1 MMTYLSLFL
10 TYLKIGL
17 FGFGG
22 GYAMLSL
29 IQHETVEVVQWGAT
43 APWLTQSE
51 FTDIVAI
58 SQMTPGPI
66 GINSATYIGYTVT
79 GSVWGSVVATIA
91 VCLPSFLL
99 VLLVSR
105 FILRNKEN
113 PIIKSI
119 FKGLRPVIVGLIAS
133 AALLLMNRENF
144 SDNTFSIAIAIVS
157 FILVYFAKLHPIWVI
172 AIAGVAGYI
181 IY

>member
-1 MMTYLSLFL
+1 MVYLSLFL

-29 IQHETVEVVQWGAT
+29 IQHETVEVIHWGCDT
-43 APWLTQSE
+43 PWLTQSQ

-79 GSVWGSVVATIA
+79 GSIWGSIIATLA
-91 VCLPSFLL
+91 VCLPSFIL

-105 FILRNKEN
+105 LLLKHKEN

-119 FKGLRPVIVGLIAS
+119 FKSLRPSPTHHFTLPRCARRALSLSRAS
-133 AALLLMNRENF
+133 GWG
-144 SDNTFSIAIAIVS
+144 STFQTA
-157 FILVYFAKLHPIWVI
+157 YT
-172 AIAGVAGYI
+172 
-181 IY
+181 